1 MTAMHVFFSVGEPS
15 GDQHAALLIRA
26 LRRASPTVRVTGLG
40 GPRME
45 QSGCQLLFPLTTLA
59 VMGIFAVIPSL
70 WKFFSIYREAC
81 RYLSRHKPDLVV
93 LVDFPGF
100 NWWIASAAKK
110 RGIPVVYYLPPQ
122 LWAWAPWR
130 IRKVRKYVDLVLSG
144 LPFEAEWYAQRGV
157 PALYVGHPFFDE
169 VADHPLDDAFLREWT
184 STEQPTIALL
194 PGSRRHEVEGNWP
207 LMLEVV
213 RRVHQLHPR
222 AQFLVANYL
231 DRHRLWCQM
240 ELQPAD
246 QALPLSFFVGRTP
259 EIIELADCALMVSG
273 SVSLEMLARGTPA
286 TVLYRTN
293 WLTYLIGKSLV
304 TIKHMS
310 LPNLI
315 AGRVLMPEHLSVGN
329 PETAIQGMTHD
340 LQRWLSEP
348 ESLEAARR
356 ELLLLKQRLFSTGAT
371 ERVAQIL
378 LDRLPTESVAARA
391 A

>member
-1 MTAMHVFFSVGEPS
+1 MHVFFSVGEPS
-15 GDQHAALLIRA
+15 GDQHAAALIRE
-26 LRRASPTVRVTGLG
+26 LRRKAPQIRISGFG

-59 VMGIFAVIPSL
+59 VMGIFAVIPCL
-70 WKFFSIYREAC
+70 WKFYRLYRMA
-81 RYLSRHKPDLVV
+81 RDYLARHRPDLVV

-100 NWWIASAAKK
+100 NWWIAKAAKSQ
-110 RGIPVVYYLPPQ
+110 GIPVVYYLPPQ

-144 LPFEAEWYAQRGV
+144 LPFEAEWYAERGI

-169 VADHPLDDAFLREWT
+169 VAEHPLDAAFLREWT
-184 STEQPTIALL
+184 SADQVTVALL

-207 LMLEVV
+207 LMLDVV
-213 RRVHQLHPR
+213 RRLHRLHPEV
-222 AQFLVANYL
+222 QFLVANYL
-231 DRHRLWCQM
+231 DTHRQWCQA

-246 QALPLSFFVGRTP
+246 RALPVSFFVGRTP

-286 TVLYRTN
+286 TVLYRVGRM
-293 WLTYLIGKSLV
+293 TYLIGRMLV
-304 TIKHMS
+304 TCRFMS

-315 AGRVLMPEHLSVGN
+315 AGRMLMPEHLSVGDAE
-329 PETAIQGMTHD
+329 PAIRAATED
-340 LQRWLSEP
+340 LHQWLNDP
-348 ESLEAARR
+348 ATRDQARS
-356 ELLLLKQRLFSTGAT
+356 ELLALRERLFSVGASQ
-371 ERVAQIL
+371 RVAQLL
-378 LDRLPTESVAARA
+378 LDRLSPSALPPSRA